1 MSRQVRV
8 AVVGAT
14 GAVGLEM
21 IDVLAGRDFPIRELK
36 LLASARSKGKDLTF
50 KGEKIPVEV
59 LGPGSF
65 EGVEIALFSAGAS
78 ISKEYA
84 PIAARAGTIVVDNSS
99 AFRYEPEVPLV
110 IPEINADAIAAHKGI
125 IANPNCSTIIMLMAL
140 APLHRA
146 ARATSVI
153 VSTYQAVSGAGARAM
168 AALEAEVAGREPAAG
183 VFPHPIAFNLIPRID
198 VIVDDDY
205 TKEEM
210 KMTWESRKILSHSDL
225 AVTATCVRV
234 PVRRAHSE
242 SVHATFAEPLTV
254 ARARQIFEAA
264 PGVRVLDDPRKD
276 IYPMPLTVAGED
288 DVFVGRI
295 RKSPSFPDALDFWVV
310 GDQLRKGAALNAV
323 QIAEDLVR

>member
-1 MSRQVRV
+1 MSRQFRV

-21 IDVLAGRDFPIRELK
+21 IDVLAGREFPVRDLT
-36 LLASARSKGKDLTF
+36 LLASARSKGKDLAF
-50 KGEKIPVEV
+50 RGEKIPVEV

-65 EGVEIALFSAGAS
+65 KGIEIALFSAGAS

-84 PIAARAGTIVVDNSS
+84 PIAARAGTIVIDNSS

-110 IPEINADAIAAHKGI
+110 VPEINSDAIDGHNGI

-146 ARATSVI
+146 ARAQSVV

-168 AALEAEVAGREPAAG
+168 AALEAEVMGREPVAG
-183 VFPHPIAFNLIPRID
+183 IFPHPIAFNLIPRID
-198 VIVDDDY
+198 IIVDDDY

-210 KMTWESRKILSHSDL
+210 KMTWESRKILSHPDL
-225 AVTATCVRV
+225 KVSATCVRV

-242 SVHATFAEPLTV
+242 SVHATFAEPLTPPRV
-254 ARARQIFEAA
+254 REILAAA
-264 PGVRVLDDPRKD
+264 PGVQVLDDPRKD
-276 IYPMPLTVAGED
+276 VYPMPLMVAGQD

-295 RKSPSFPDALDFWVV
+295 RTSPSFPGAVDFWVV

-323 QIAEDLVR
+323 QIAESLVR